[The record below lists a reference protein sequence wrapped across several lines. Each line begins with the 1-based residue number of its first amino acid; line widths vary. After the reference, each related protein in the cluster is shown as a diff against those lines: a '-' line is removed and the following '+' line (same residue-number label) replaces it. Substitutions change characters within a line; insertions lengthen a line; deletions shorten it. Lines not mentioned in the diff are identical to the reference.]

1 MKKKEKV
8 RLIVFT
14 TLLIVS
20 LVGMAFSLQHL
31 LHLRPVPVAAHYL
44 RQRTLLSEEDRK
56 TIPLPA
62 ACLNEEVIID
72 PEELQGKCVRLN
84 AAVPNGSLFYRSVL
98 EDVSAV
104 PDRSHLRL
112 LEGETSYDLY
122 VSEVRVNPNSLRSGM
137 AVDLYLTV
145 NDPPRSGLLLKGA
158 RITGCYSRE
167 GEVYENEKK
176 AAIEIFTLAVKE
188 KDVAVLNKALLAGKI
203 SVAVSKESYEELS
216 SAELGKDSEIMSL
229 LQ

>member
-1 MKKKEKV
+1 MKKKDKI
-8 RLIVFT
+8 RIIIFT

-20 LVGMAFSLQHL
+20 LIGMALSLQHL

-44 RQRTLLSEEDRK
+44 RQRTLLSEEDLK
-56 TIPLPA
+56 LIPLPA
-62 ACLNEEVIID
+62 ACLNEEVITD

-98 EDVSAV
+98 EDSSAV

-112 LEGETSYDLY
+112 LPGEASYDLY

-137 AVDLYLTV
+137 SVDLYLTV
-145 NDPPRSGLLLKGA
+145 NDPPRSGMLLKGV

-188 KDVAVLNKALLAGKI
+188 KDVAVLNKALLLGKI
-203 SVAVSKESYEELS
+203 SISPSQESYQELS
-216 SAELGKDSEIMSL
+216 SAELCRDSEILSL